1 MEDDVLLGH
10 VNRLLELV
18 ELARHAAP
26 DDRARLE
33 RTIELSMRAVLA
45 IAQSREIMQQAGGL
59 AKESNADLEI
69 RQNELLDLLAELR
82 IMQQDI
88 HK

>member
-33 RTIELSMRAVLA
+33 RTIELPMRAVLA
-45 IAQSREIMQQAGGL
+45 IAQSREIMQQAKGL
-59 AKESNADLEI
+59 GEKPDADLEV
-69 RQNELLDLLAELR
+69 RQNELLGLLAKLH

>member
-1 MEDDVLLGH
+1 MKNDVLLGH

-45 IAQSREIMQQAGGL
+45 IAQSREIMQQPGGL
-59 AKESNADLEI
+59 AKESNADLEV
-69 RQNELLDLLAELR
+69 RQNELLDLLMELR